1 MEFLEILK
9 DNATDY
15 SFVPSSGIRKPQKN
29 LQTQLHLDLNFA
41 QLKDF
46 FQQYLLIF
54 WRNKVFKPFHN
65 VDLVQQKSPE
75 QNIGTD
81 CQSNLSPN
89 HYCPHKYQIRRQ
101 ESNKIVTWWDCS
113 GAPAAL
119 TASPPGLR
127 PLLSLGGSVA
137 IHQLPSQWGGDP
149 DCTMHSTWTQAQET
163 STPPFAVFH
172 AWPSHWPDCAML
184 KQGRHRLLHMYS
196 A

>member
-65 VDLVQQKSPE
+65 VDLARTKHR
-75 QNIGTD
+75 NG
-81 CQSNLSPN
+81 
-89 HYCPHKYQIRRQ
+89 
-101 ESNKIVTWWDCS
+101 
-113 GAPAAL
+113 
-119 TASPPGLR
+119 PPIQPIPK
-127 PLLSLGGSVA
+127 PL
-137 IHQLPSQWGGDP
+137 LPSQRSNQATRIEQVCHLVRLFW
-149 DCTMHSTWTQAQET
+149 CTSCLDGLPARTEAAAQPRWQRGHPPAAQPVGRGPRLHHALHLDTSARNKYSTICCSIPCVAQ
-163 STPPFAVFH
+163 PLARLRH
-172 AWPSHWPDCAML
+172 AL
-184 KQGRHRLLHMYS
+184 KQGRYKLLHMYS

>member
-1 MEFLEILK
+1 M
-9 DNATDY
+9 
-15 SFVPSSGIRKPQKN
+15 
-29 LQTQLHLDLNFA
+29 
-41 QLKDF
+41 
-46 FQQYLLIF
+46 
-54 WRNKVFKPFHN
+54 
-65 VDLVQQKSPE
+65 PE

-137 IHQLPSQWGGDP
+137 IHQLPSQWGGHP

-163 STPPFAVFH
+163 STPPFVAVFH
-172 AWPSHWPDCAML
+172 AWPSHWPDCAMHSNRGDTNYCICTL
-184 KQGRHRLLHMYS
+184 RNNHHHHHHHYD
-196 A
+196 